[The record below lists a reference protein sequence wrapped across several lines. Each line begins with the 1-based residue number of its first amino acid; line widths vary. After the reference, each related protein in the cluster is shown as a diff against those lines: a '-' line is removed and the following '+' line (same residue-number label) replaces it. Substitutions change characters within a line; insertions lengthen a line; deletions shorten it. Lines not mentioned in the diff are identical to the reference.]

1 MLTYLKNPV
10 LVFCVVCLV
19 VYGLMT
25 YYNKTQCENKTPFTS
40 NEIYMYSLII
50 AVLASGILYFT
61 TKTRKEIISET
72 VPEKDNLHNRPL
84 VENNINETD
93 RKQFFDNIPKQ
104 SRKSAKPSHEKVLTE
119 PFEQQ

>member
-72 VPEKDNLHNRPL
+72 IPEKDNLHNRPL